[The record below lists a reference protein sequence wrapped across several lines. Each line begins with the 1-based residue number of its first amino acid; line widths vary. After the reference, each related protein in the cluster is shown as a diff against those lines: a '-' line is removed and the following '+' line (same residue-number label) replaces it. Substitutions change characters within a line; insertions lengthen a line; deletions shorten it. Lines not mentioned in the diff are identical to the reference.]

1 MTSPRFAS
9 AYSLRHDSTLALR
22 EAANSLRD
30 GLDGRSPDLLVLFAS
45 PHHAAEY
52 DVLASRAG
60 SMTGARVLV
69 GCAGE
74 SVIGGAHEL
83 ERTPA
88 LSLWAVSCDDLDLH
102 PFRLAAHLVEG
113 PAPDGPDSIA
123 FPGHLDFGSLPHRP
137 GDSLL
142 LFGDPYTFPVSDY
155 LEKLHRDAPG
165 LPVTGGLASGARQP
179 GESALFL
186 GGERRTQGAVGV
198 YLRGG
203 IELTNVISQAY
214 RPVGRPMVIT
224 SADGTLVKKLGGK
237 KAHAALL
244 NTLNSLPADVRA
256 TMRVAPML
264 GVAWDPMRSQFDASD
279 FLAHPIRGIAPQ
291 EEALVLTSQVRTG
304 QTVQFMIRD
313 ASAAGDD
320 LSERL
325 DRYAGGPPATPNEA
339 GALVFTCNGRGSRMF
354 EEPDHDASRVQA
366 HLGEGVPVAGFF
378 AGGEIGVLG
387 DRSQLQGF
395 TASTAVYRARS

>member
-1 MTSPRFAS
+1 MTDTRFAS
-9 AYSLRHDSTLALR
+9 AFSLRHDCTLALR
-22 EAANSLRD
+22 EACETLKE
-30 GLDGRSPDLLVLFAS
+30 GLGGRSPDLLVLFVS

-52 DVLASRAG
+52 DELASRVG

-74 SVIGGAHEL
+74 SVIGGSREL

-88 LSLWAVSCDDLDLH
+88 ISLWAVVCEDLDLH
-102 PFRLAAHLVEG
+102 PFRLMAHPAEG
-113 PAPDGPDSIA
+113 GAPGNEDSIA
-123 FPGHLDFGSLPHRP
+123 YPGHLDFSNLPHRP

-142 LFGDPYTFPVSDY
+142 LFADPYSFPVSDY
-155 LEKLHRDAPG
+155 LEKLHREAPG
-165 LPVTGGLASGARQP
+165 LPVTGGLASAARQP

-186 GGERRTQGAVGV
+186 GGERRNQGAVGV
-198 YLRGG
+198 YMRGG

-214 RPVGRPMVIT
+214 RPIGRPWVIT
-224 SADGTLVKKLGGK
+224 SASGTLVKKLGGK
-237 KAHAALL
+237 TAHSVLL
-244 NTLNSLPADVRA
+244 NTLNSLPAEVRA
-256 TMRVAPML
+256 SLRMAPML
-264 GVAWDPMRSQFDASD
+264 GVAWDPMRSEFDASD

-291 EEALVLTSQVRTG
+291 EEALVLTSQVRVG

-313 ASAAGDD
+313 PRSAGDD
-320 LSERL
+320 LSQRL
-325 DRYAGGPPATPNEA
+325 QRYGESPPAHPSQA

-354 EEPDHDASRVQA
+354 DEPDHDSSRVQA
-366 HLGEGVPVAGFF
+366 HLGEGVPMAGFF

-395 TASTAVYRARS
+395 TASTAVYRAR